1 MESDE
6 DEEDQ
11 ITEIR
16 FVPEDKQSLNS
27 LFLAMN
33 ECQALY
39 PDEQSD
45 SEQDEDERE
54 EGEFYN
60 EEHVGENVELSEQG
74 QQVFDRITFNT
85 RSNGDSEDIQTN
97 GNHYHP
103 EQFED
108 AD

>member
-1 MESDE
+1 LESSE
-6 DEEDQ
+6 DEEEQ

-45 SEQDEDERE
+45 SEQGEDEE
-54 EGEFYN
+54 EGEFYDEAN
-60 EEHVGENVELSEQG
+60 IELSGQG
-74 QQVFDRITFNT
+74 QQILDRIAFNT
-85 RSNGDSEDIQTN
+85 RSNGDGEDLQTN